1 MLSELET
8 YCLSVEDN
16 WSYIPLYLLVE
27 NEKIS
32 LNHTT
37 LNNII
42 VAIAKKISITK
53 QLTLNEMLNAGQ
65 TNDARK
71 YITENLD
78 EDIYQIIESQ
88 GNYHASEN
96 MQCYNSDKNE
106 FPRVY
111 LETFEFYVYYR

>member
-8 YCLSVEDN
+8 YCPSVEDG

-27 NEKIS
+27 NETIS

-42 VAIAKKISITK
+42 VSIAKSVSTAK

-65 TNDARK
+65 INNART
-71 YITENLD
+71 YITNNLD
-78 EDIYQIIESQ
+78 KDLSYCRLYF
-88 GNYHASEN
+88 GPGR
-96 MQCYNSDKNE
+96 M
-106 FPRVY
+106 
-111 LETFEFYVYYR
+111 LYR

>member
-8 YCLSVEDN
+8 YCPSVEDG

-27 NEKIS
+27 NETIS

-42 VAIAKKISITK
+42 VSIAKSVSTAK

-65 TNDARK
+65 INNART
-71 YITENLD
+71 YITNNLD
-78 EDIYQIIESQ
+78 KDLCNHDPD
-88 GNYHASEN
+88 GH
-96 MQCYNSDKNE
+96 
-106 FPRVY
+106 
-111 LETFEFYVYYR
+111 

>member
-8 YCLSVEDN
+8 YCPSVEDG

-27 NEKIS
+27 NETIS

-42 VAIAKKISITK
+42 VSIAKSVSTAK

-65 TNDARK
+65 INNART
-71 YITENLD
+71 YITNNLD
-78 EDIYQIIESQ
+78 KDL
-88 GNYHASEN
+88 
-96 MQCYNSDKNE
+96 YNGY
-106 FPRVY
+106 F
-111 LETFEFYVYYR
+111 